1 MVHKGHKRHGEKLTK
16 YYHDAILLFQ
26 CPLSQS
32 RTSSRSLLPVLI
44 KLGVYV
50 FMPDFKWQS
59 LVDNFHNPVI
69 RLTNLTFFDIK
80 ISLSKKHRVSKIS
93 QKGGNVT

>member
-1 MVHKGHKRHGEKLTK
+1 
-16 YYHDAILLFQ
+16 
-26 CPLSQS
+26 
-32 RTSSRSLLPVLI
+32 
-44 KLGVYV
+44 
-50 FMPDFKWQS
+50 MPDFKWQS